1 MKKLEY
7 TIDQKEYDTL
17 VLGTG
22 MTEALFSASLA
33 KIDRKKILVVDADQ
47 GYSSSQK
54 TFNFKELVQDMQ
66 DKMKH
71 VEENKLKKEFF
82 TNLELNEEWNKRNQE
97 FVEEIVNKTQQYKY
111 FNIDLQPK
119 LLYSNSLV
127 VDCMRQANMDQYMD
141 FRAIDSIYFFEPSSK
156 KFIQTPCSKSDI
168 FKSKEFG
175 LMEKKQLFQFLH
187 KCVSLYNKQF
197 QKQVNQNSIEEF
209 DKEFEVDEETYK
221 LYNQLKEQPCIN
233 FLRERISSKK
243 VQDIFLYN
251 LCNYEFNPNEPIPEF
266 LKQDYTTKSFLHR
279 LNKYIKSCGVHTA
292 LPYLYTNYGTGDI
305 PQGFA
310 RISAIFGSIYCL
322 NKDLDIQYIKKDN
335 ETGLFKIKSN
345 LQSQPDEIV
354 SENAQTDGYI
364 YPKNEEKPT
373 EIPQAEKQDQE
384 VSLEKAIDQKQ
395 EDNQIEQADQNT
407 KIAEE
412 NYFTVQ
418 NIIAGPEYRQKI
430 KKILGLEEKQVKEDI
445 YLLRV
450 TIISKK
456 SDEQVKLEKEIQD
469 LEDEEKTKREI
480 RYTCPIM
487 YSIPPN
493 DLLAF
498 KQPLSILH
506 LDHNSM
512 STPTTHQV
520 FYCKKVLENKDNYN
534 KEVEQ
539 IIQFVENI
547 DQYIKGQPFKYK
559 ADYVWAYL
567 QNRNDQGVFEQIQ
580 DEDKKFQVSFIGQ
593 DYFEIDMDKNFEEFR
608 DTITSISSQVNTQ
621 DENYFQTIQ
630 ELNGEVDFYQN
641 KIEEEEDFK
650 GIDNIINKFE
660 QLVQGNNKQESEVKE
675 GEVEQQ
681 KEQVYAEQKEIP
693 QSENSK
699 NQEENNDQQSEQGQN
714 IVQQSQNVA
723 ENVPQDEQSN

>member
-1 MKKLEY
+1 MKQNSN
-7 TIDQKEYDTL
+7 T
-17 VLGTG
+17 
-22 MTEALFSASLA
+22 
-33 KIDRKKILVVDADQ
+33 VV
-47 GYSSSQK
+47 
-54 TFNFKELVQDMQ
+54 
-66 DKMKH
+66 
-71 VEENKLKKEFF
+71 ENKLKKGFF
-82 TNLELNEEWNKRNQE
+82 ANLQLNEEWNKRNQD
-97 FVEEIVNKTQQYKY
+97 FIEEIVNKTQQYKQ

-119 LLYSNSLV
+119 LIYSNSLV
-127 VDCMRQANMDQYMD
+127 IDCMRQANMDQYME
-141 FRAIDSIYFFEPSSK
+141 FRAVDSIYFFEPNSK

-168 FKSKEFG
+168 FKSKELG

-197 QKQVNQNSIEEF
+197 EKQVNQNSVEEF
-209 DKEFEVDEETYK
+209 DKEFEVDEETFK

-233 FLRERISSKK
+233 FLREKISSKK

-266 LKQDYTTKSFLHR
+266 LKQDYTTKRFLHR

-305 PQGFA
+305 PQGYA
-310 RISAIFGSIYCL
+310 RISAIFGSTYCL

-345 LQSQPDEIV
+345 LQSQPDEIK
-354 SENAQTDGYI
+354 SDNAQTDGYI
-364 YPKNEEKPT
+364 YPKNKEKPT
-373 EIPQAEKQDQE
+373 ELPEAEKEEQEISTDKAADQIQADCQTE
-384 VSLEKAIDQKQ
+384 QADQIQ
-395 EDNQIEQADQNT
+395 ADCQTEQADQNS
-407 KIAEE
+407 KIAED
-412 NYFTVQ
+412 NHITVK
-418 NIIAGPEYRQKI
+418 NIIAGPEYRQQI
-430 KKILGLEEKQVKEDI
+430 KKILGLEEKQVKEEI

-456 SDEQVKLEKEIQD
+456 SDEQLKLEKEVED
-469 LEDEEKTKREI
+469 LDNEEKAKREI

-506 LDHNSM
+506 LDHISM

-520 FYCKKVLENKDNYN
+520 FYCKKVLENKDNYH

-539 IIQFVENI
+539 ILKFVENI

-567 QNRNDQGVFEQIQ
+567 QNRQDQGVFEQIQ
-580 DEDKKFQVSFIGQ
+580 DEDKKFQISFIGQ

-650 GIDNIINKFE
+650 RIDIIINKFE
-660 QLVQGNNKQESEVKE
+660 QLIQGNNKQENEVKE
-675 GEVEQQ
+675 GVTQQQNEQEEAQQ
-681 KEQVYAEQKEIP
+681 KEIHESENTEKQKESKDEQCEKGQDDVQQQLQQNIEENIP
-693 QSENSK
+693 Q
-699 NQEENNDQQSEQGQN
+699 NDQ
-714 IVQQSQNVA
+714 
-723 ENVPQDEQSN
+723 SN

>member
-7 TIDQKEYDTL
+7 TIDQKDYDTL
-17 VLGTG
+17 ILGTG

-33 KIDRKKILVVDADQ
+33 KIDRKKILVIDADQ

-54 TFNFKELVQDMQ
+54 TFNFKELFQDMQ
-66 DKMKH
+66 DKSNT
-71 VEENKLKKEFF
+71 VVENKLKKEFF
-82 TNLELNEEWNKRNQE
+82 TNLELNEELNKRNQE
-97 FVEEIVNKTQQYKY
+97 FIDEIVNKTQQYKQ

-141 FRAIDSIYFFEPSSK
+141 FRAVDSIYFFEPSSK

-197 QKQVNQNSIEEF
+197 EKQVNQNSIEEF

-305 PQGFA
+305 PQGYA

-322 NKDLDIQYIKKDN
+322 NKDLDIQYIKKDS

-354 SENAQTDGYI
+354 TDNSQNSGYI
-364 YPKNEEKPT
+364 YPKNDEKPK
-373 EIPQAEKQDQE
+373 EQQEVEKQEQE
-384 VSLEKAIDQKQ
+384 VPVDKAEDQISADCQTQQTEQISKLT
-395 EDNQIEQADQNT
+395 EDNYISV
-407 KIAEE
+407 K
-412 NYFTVQ
+412 
-418 NIIAGPEYRQKI
+418 NIIAGPEYRQKL
-430 KKILGLEEKQVKEDI
+430 KQILGLEEKQVKEDV

-456 SDEQVKLEKEIQD
+456 SDEQIKLEKEVQELD
-469 LEDEEKTKREI
+469 DEEKAKREI

-512 STPTTHQV
+512 SSPTTHQI
-520 FYCKKVLENKDNYN
+520 FYCKKVLENKDNYH
-534 KEVEQ
+534 KEVEK

-580 DEDKKFQVSFIGQ
+580 DEDKKFQVSIIGQ

-608 DTITSISSQVNTQ
+608 NTITSISSQVNTQ

-660 QLVQGNNKQESEVKE
+660 QLIQGNNKQENEVKE
-675 GEVEQQ
+675 GELQ
-681 KEQVYAEQKEIP
+681 
-693 QSENSK
+693 
-699 NQEENNDQQSEQGQN
+699 QQSEQEEAQQNKIAENIESQQEKKDEQNEQGQN
-714 IVQQSQNVA
+714 EVQQQQSKQENIPQN
-723 ENVPQDEQSN
+723 EQ